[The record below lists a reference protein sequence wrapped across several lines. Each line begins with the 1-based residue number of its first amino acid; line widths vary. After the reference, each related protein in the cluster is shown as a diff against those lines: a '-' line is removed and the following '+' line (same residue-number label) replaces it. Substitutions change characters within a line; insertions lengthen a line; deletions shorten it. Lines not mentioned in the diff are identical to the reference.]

1 MCTFKW
7 KYFKEEQDAK
17 DWIIVSCTQKDF
29 EYSYDLI
36 LKWAAS
42 CKGMMI
48 PVNMRYCE
56 KCNNLQIETISNSG
70 SNRIKKIFNRI
81 FNKDY
86 RNFSDIR
93 LKRENMIKSLL
104 E

>member
-7 KYFKEEQDAK
+7 KYFKEKQDLK
-17 DWIIVSCTQKDF
+17 DWIIVSHNPEDF
-29 EYSYDLI
+29 KYVYDYI
-36 LKWAAS
+36 LKWAENS
-42 CKGMMI
+42 KGIMI
-48 PVNMRYCE
+48 DVNMRYCE
-56 KCNNLQIETISNSG
+56 KCNNLQIETISNFG

-86 RNFSDIR
+86 RDFNDIR
-93 LKRENMIKSLL
+93 IKRESMIKSIL